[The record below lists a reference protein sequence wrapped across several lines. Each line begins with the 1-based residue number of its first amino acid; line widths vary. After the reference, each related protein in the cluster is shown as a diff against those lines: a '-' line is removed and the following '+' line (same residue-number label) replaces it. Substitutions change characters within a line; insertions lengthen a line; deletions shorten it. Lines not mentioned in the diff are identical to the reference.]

1 MIDASEI
8 YNAYLH
14 DVLLV
19 DNDDNRVRSF
29 VDWYESEDDSDSGL
43 AEIGLSNGKGYRQNE
58 IKSIEIIK

>member
-1 MIDASEI
+1 MIKASEI

-14 DVLLV
+14 NILLI

-43 AEIGLSNGKGYRQNE
+43 AEIGLSNGRIYRQDE
-58 IKSIEIIK
+58 IKSLEII